1 MTLGINIPLAGRSS
15 GRRHQGE
22 LGGQNVHWE
31 KGCERKI
38 EGSKCGRQTTVHTGD
53 TYDARRIAL
62 GAEVAGPLDH
72 VLLWPW
78 PDSRYRGSK
87 AGMCLQA
94 ADQLQPPELFPEGQR
109 ALPGKGIWAVDPG
122 HHPLLCHHLE
132 THRGSG
138 EELLLRA
145 QSLLCFPVLCIKM
158 CTIEHPSRIV
168 SDVSGELLINCPDS
182 LLPHENYIISCAVS
196 LFELAARSLRTTG
209 NFCLVFD
216 KEYRRPLFFPHGF
229 WTCI

>member
-72 VLLWPW
+72 VLL
-78 PDSRYRGSK
+78 
-87 AGMCLQA
+87 
-94 ADQLQPPELFPEGQR
+94 
-109 ALPGKGIWAVDPG
+109 
-122 HHPLLCHHLE
+122 
-132 THRGSG
+132 
-138 EELLLRA
+138 
-145 QSLLCFPVLCIKM
+145 
-158 CTIEHPSRIV
+158 
-168 SDVSGELLINCPDS
+168 
-182 LLPHENYIISCAVS
+182 
-196 LFELAARSLRTTG
+196 
-209 NFCLVFD
+209 
-216 KEYRRPLFFPHGF
+216 
-229 WTCI
+229 